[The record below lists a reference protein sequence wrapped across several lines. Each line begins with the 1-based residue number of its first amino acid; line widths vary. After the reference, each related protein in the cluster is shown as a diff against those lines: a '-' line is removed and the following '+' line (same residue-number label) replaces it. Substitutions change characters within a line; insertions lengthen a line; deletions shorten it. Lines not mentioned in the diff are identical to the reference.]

1 MVTMFMNGITISVA
15 PVDVAFY
22 KQAGYVIV
30 PQKVEHEV
38 DHEPHEIHE
47 QVQVVE
53 ASKKVSKK

>member
-30 PQKVEHEV
+30 KEKVEPVE
-38 DHEPHEIHE
+38 
-47 QVQVVE
+47 VVE
-53 ASKKVSKK
+53 PVELPKKVSKK

>member
-30 PQKVEHEV
+30 KEKPVKVEPVE
-38 DHEPHEIHE
+38 
-47 QVQVVE
+47 VVE
-53 ASKKVSKK
+53 TSKVEPVELPKKASKK

>member
-30 PQKVEHEV
+30 KEKVEPI
-38 DHEPHEIHE
+38 EP
-47 QVQVVE
+47 VE
-53 ASKKVSKK
+53 LPKKAKK